1 MSIHKGSIV
10 ETHAKYEVLEK
21 LGEGNYGI
29 VFLARHQ
36 EVKREVAIKALSNE
50 NGALSEL
57 RQEVWVQG
65 KLNHPNIVSVIDF
78 TTISEKG
85 QLIMEYVEN
94 SLQKILAEYAPKRKP
109 VPLQLALKVAKGC
122 MEGLAYAHDIG
133 VVHGDIKPA
142 NILIDNNDNPK
153 LSDFGL
159 ARLMGTAVKSKEG
172 SARWAA
178 PEVLKRWRKDKLWA
192 CDYQSDL
199 FSLGVVVYLLL
210 TGRHPFL
217 DPSGA
222 LSIEEVI
229 LDDDMMPFFPFREG
243 EVIPYRYAAMTMKL
257 IQRDKKQRYS
267 SARDALEDLQERPMA
282 PCSNCGEK
290 NPEDASFCNWCGR
303 NIKAEQL
310 ANMPP
315 AQRMLFVA
323 HDFFVAKQ
331 NDKGLAKIEE
341 FLMEDKNDP
350 EAWCDVG
357 YKFNSLRWYND
368 ADIVCTKAI
377 GINQK
382 LLPAYQTR
390 GFARSCLGNFDDA
403 IADFNNALELARP
416 EDTYKRSQILYQRGY
431 AFMRMNKMDDA
442 CKDGTESF
450 QLNPDLDK
458 AAWLISKT
466 CKK

>member
-1 MSIHKGSIV
+1 MSFQKGSTV
-10 ETHAKYEVLEK
+10 ETHAKYEILDK
-21 LGEGNYGI
+21 LGEGNYGM

-36 EVKREVAIKALSNE
+36 EIKREVAIKVLI
-50 NGALSEL
+50 SEKGVITEF
-57 RQEVWVQG
+57 QHEAWVQG
-65 KLNHPNIVSVIDF
+65 KLSHPNIVSVIDF
-78 TTISEKG
+78 VTINEKG

-109 VPLQLALKVAKGC
+109 IPLQLALKVFKGC
-122 MEGLAYAHDIG
+122 MEGLAYAHDVGII
-133 VVHGDIKPA
+133 HGDIKPA
-142 NILIDNNDNPK
+142 NILIDNNNSPK

-159 ARLMGTAVKSKEG
+159 ARLMGTTAKAKEG

-178 PEVLKRWRKDKLWA
+178 PEVLKRWKKDKLWA
-192 CDYQSDL
+192 PDYQSDL
-199 FSLGVVVYLLL
+199 FSLGVIAYLLL
-210 TGRHPFL
+210 TGKHPFI

-229 LDDDMMPFFPFREG
+229 LDEEMLPAFPYREG
-243 EVIPYRYAAMTMKL
+243 EVVPYRYAAMTMKL

-267 SARDALEDLQERPMA
+267 SARDALEDLQERPMVS
-282 PCSNCGEK
+282 CSNCGEK

-315 AQRMLFVA
+315 AQRMLFAA
-323 HDFFVAKQ
+323 HDFFIAKQ

-341 FLMEDKNDP
+341 LLAEVKNDP

-357 YKFNSLRWYND
+357 YRFNSLRWYND
-368 ADIVCTKAI
+368 ADIVCTKAVEM
-377 GINQK
+377 NKK

-390 GFARSCLGNFDDA
+390 GFARSCLGNFENA
-403 IADFNNALELARP
+403 IADFNFALELAGP
-416 EDTYKRSQILYQRGY
+416 EDAYKRSQILYQRGY
-431 AFMRMNKMDDA
+431 SFMRLNKPDEA
-442 CKDGTESF
+442 CKDATESF

-458 AAWLISKT
+458 AAWLMSKT
-466 CKK
+466 CKR